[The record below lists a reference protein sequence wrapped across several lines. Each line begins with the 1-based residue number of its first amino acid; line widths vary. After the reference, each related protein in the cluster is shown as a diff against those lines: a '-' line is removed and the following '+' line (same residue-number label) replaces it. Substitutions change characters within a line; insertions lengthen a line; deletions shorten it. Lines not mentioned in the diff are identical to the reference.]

1 VVGDTERATL
11 ATLYRVIGEL
21 AEIAIIV
28 GDRYLQLS
36 SVDADAK
43 HLVGQLVRRAAEL
56 RDQLGYLEVR

>member
-1 VVGDTERATL
+1 MVGDTERATL